1 MGTEA
6 GYGIGVIAPV
16 ACSWG
21 HHVDAHM
28 RTLLV
33 VNGDNCHYS
42 RDDIG
47 EADKPHAFQQF
58 VLP

>member
-16 ACSWG
+16 ACAWG

-33 VNGDNCHYS
+33 V
-42 RDDIG
+42 
-47 EADKPHAFQQF
+47 
-58 VLP
+58 VL